1 MLPAS
6 SAPSRRTL
14 YLPSARLQDLAAIRA
29 FLHSAASELGV
40 DDSTIPDLVIAVNE
54 AAANILRHGYHGKTG
69 PIEIEVEVEREPE
82 SIVIRLRDEAPPF
95 DPTTV
100 APPDLSIPL
109 ERKRAGGLGVHLTR
123 TGVDEMTHSALHNA
137 GNELTLVKSLRDQ
150 EGRTGG

>member
-1 MLPAS
+1 MLPVS

-14 YLPSARLQDLAAIRA
+14 YLPGARLQDLAAIRA
-29 FLHSAASELGV
+29 FLHSAATELGV

-54 AAANILRHGYHGKTG
+54 AAANILRHGYPGKTG
-69 PIEIEVEVEREPE
+69 PIEIEVEREPD
-82 SIVIRLRDEAPPF
+82 SIVIRLRDEAAPF
-95 DPTTV
+95 DPTSV
-100 APPDLSIPL
+100 APPDLSVPL

-123 TGVDEMTHSALHNA
+123 TGVDEMTHSALHNV